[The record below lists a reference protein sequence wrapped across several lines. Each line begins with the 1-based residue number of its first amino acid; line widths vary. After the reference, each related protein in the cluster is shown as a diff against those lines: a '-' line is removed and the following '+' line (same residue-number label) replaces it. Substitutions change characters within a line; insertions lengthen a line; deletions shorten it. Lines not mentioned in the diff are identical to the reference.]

1 MCTVTVLTASGR
13 HCPAPASTADGT
25 CVPSAVSSHNAMDGM
40 VPARSVLGVV
50 VSQTTIARSQ
60 WHTNNLIVEAAMNHY
75 AGGAGIL
82 VVVVLP

>member
-1 MCTVTVLTASGR
+1 
-13 HCPAPASTADGT
+13 
-25 CVPSAVSSHNAMDGM
+25 MDGM